1 MDRDL
6 MLALMGAVFGTI
18 LISAYYFG
26 GTPSGDATAG
36 EAGISET
43 SSFAPNDVRYPF
55 EQEEK
60 KARAK
65 AAKKKHAPP
74 PPPSDSGND
83 YADESSGDSDV
94 EQPPAEE
101 PDIE

>member
-6 MLALMGAVFGTI
+6 FLALMGAVVGTL
-18 LISAYYFG
+18 LISMYYFSG
-26 GTPSGDATAG
+26 GSHTEATAG
-36 EAGISET
+36 EAAVTDEA
-43 SSFAPNDVRYPF
+43 SFSPNDVRYRF
-55 EQEEK
+55 QEEEK

-65 AAKKKHAPP
+65 ASRKKHTAPP
-74 PPPSDSGND
+74 PAPDTGND
-83 YADESSGDSDV
+83 YADDSSGDSDV